1 MNPDRPDSWT
11 LASCDNRKPAP
22 PDPLAVFFLVYSPSG
37 KEPPRI
43 RYPDRVSAETAAR
56 DMATKFRG
64 SDFFVLKSVSCSAVD
79 GVKTTSMK
87 E

>member
-1 MNPDRPDSWT
+1 MHPDRPDSWT
-11 LASCDNRKPAP
+11 SSSASHTPP
-22 PDPLAVFFLVYSPSG
+22 PDPLAVFWLVYSPSG

-43 RYPDRVSAETAAR
+43 RYPDRVSAEAAAR

>member
-1 MNPDRPDSWT
+1 MNPDRRPDSWPSSFDSHT
-11 LASCDNRKPAP
+11 PT
-22 PDPLAVFFLVYSPSG
+22 PDPLAVFWLVYSPSG

-56 DMATKFRG
+56 DMAAKFRG